1 MERLKDATWRTSSFS
16 GTTGNCVEVG
26 VTPAGRVAGIRD
38 SKSRER
44 GALAVTES
52 VWRQFLDDEH
62 EESLEEV
69 FFRLIDTPVPAK
81 ALDGASG
88 GAR

>member
-1 MERLKDATWRTSSFS
+1 MTSDLRWIKARAS
-16 GTTGNCVEVG
+16 GGSGGNCVEVG

-52 VWRQFLDDEH
+52 VWRQFLDD
-62 EESLEEV
+62 V
-69 FFRLIDTPVPAK
+69 K
-81 ALDGASG
+81 AGRAGIPSVLAL
-88 GAR
+88 RC